1 MIIPLNLGL
10 LKVNICLFSL
20 HSLGSHLGPLNISVV
35 MLWTCSRLH
44 VYLSRVEWCYFS
56 ISTFYSRQGT
66 FLLSFKYLMIFQHLM
81 ILVIVW
87 SMGQCLMGSHND
99 YQTPSLA
106 SSIYLHIYL
115 NLEPILL
122 QTELGLFFSI
132 FTYKCYKFRCPVEKL
147 FCVRLIF
154 VINPFTQQQRTYQ
167 QLLF

>member
-1 MIIPLNLGL
+1 
-10 LKVNICLFSL
+10 
-20 HSLGSHLGPLNISVV
+20 
-35 MLWTCSRLH
+35 
-44 VYLSRVEWCYFS
+44 
-56 ISTFYSRQGT
+56 
-66 FLLSFKYLMIFQHLM
+66 MIFQHLM

-115 NLEPILL
+115 NMEAILL
-122 QTELGLFFSI
+122 QIELGLFLSI
-132 FTYKCYKFRCPVEKL
+132 FNYKCYKFTCPVEKL

-154 VINPFTQQQRTYQ
+154 VINAFTQQQRTYQ